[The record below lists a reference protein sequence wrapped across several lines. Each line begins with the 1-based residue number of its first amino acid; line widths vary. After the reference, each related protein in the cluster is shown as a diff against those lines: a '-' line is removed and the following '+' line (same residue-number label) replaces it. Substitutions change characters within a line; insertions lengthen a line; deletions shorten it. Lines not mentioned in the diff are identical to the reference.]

1 MNKFLSFL
9 LSFSILNSSFAE
21 VLLCPCCYNNYFKN
35 YQDGKS
41 FATNGLDVY
50 VVDKFTY
57 YPYDNIGNI
66 FDKYYKSFFDE
77 EGNFLPKEQYNM
89 NTFIEKK
96 DPSKELH
103 FSSHKKPWYYHLY
116 KKEEDDEF
124 NKNLI
129 ENLAKKMSTEGGNNF
144 DWEKGVDRARWFNR
158 FRSKVRHNKNVIIVK
173 LKGEK
178 DKLFEKTIYI
188 FRKFVNMSYRPC
200 PIIFTGN
207 FDYVNFGKDL
217 NAINEKYTKQYDKKK
232 NVQIKHGMVDP
243 SQEISNYE
251 CFYIRQNEDFVKNVK
266 EKLEFAANYHNSK
279 DIPINVDTFNIAVIG
294 LPRSGKTTLANIIL
308 DNLLAKASNDVTSV
322 TRKKTR
328 YPHKNVNE
336 IPIAVID
343 TPGFENNKD
352 SVDAFIEWL
361 DKENKDDNTKKNIQT
376 INLFLYIINAKNFPK
391 PDEFAGPFYS
401 EDELNLFKKIKKEK
415 IPLVFVIT
423 RSESFENG
431 YKYLRKWLGDL
442 SLNNDLSNFKSEE
455 ENWEAEDQWICPK
468 WTRGTLIQLK
478 NDYIEDL
485 VGKYTSK
492 YGLIKLMNII
502 KELFDKNEEYKSRFL
517 QTFAGGYNLSNILDK
532 LKKQFRGQQ
541 GFNDDEYQG
550 PIIDSDGDL
559 IVNKVD
565 KKIPKCLDLV
575 RNTYLNN
582 KNEFKAALLS
592 YEKNLKL
599 FFNPLQRVINAFA
612 QGKKEIT
619 ILTNKINLDEDNF
632 EEEILDADNPE
643 E

>member
-1 MNKFLSFL
+1 MGIKNLTINNIMDKFLAFL

-21 VLLCPCCYNNYFKN
+21 DLLCPCCYNNYFKN

-41 FATNGLDVY
+41 FATDGLDVY
-50 VVDKFTY
+50 VVDDFT
-57 YPYDNIGNI
+57 DNI
-66 FDKYYKSFFDE
+66 FDNYYKPFFDE
-77 EGNFLPKEQYNM
+77 ENPFLPKEQYNIDV
-89 NTFIEKK
+89 FFRE
-96 DPSKELH
+96 DEPSNELH

-116 KKEEDDEF
+116 KKEEDDVF
-124 NKNLI
+124 NENLVTT
-129 ENLAKKMSTEGGNNF
+129 LAKKMSTEGGNNF
-144 DWEKGVDRARWFNR
+144 DWENGVDRARWFNR

-173 LKGEK
+173 LKGKK
-178 DKLFEKTIYI
+178 DELFEKTIHI

-207 FDYVNFGKDL
+207 FDYVNFEKDL
-217 NAINEKYTKQYDKKK
+217 NTINENYTKRYEDKK
-232 NVQIKHGMVDP
+232 NVEITRGMVDYF
-243 SQEISNYE
+243 QKISNYE

-336 IPIAVID
+336 IPITVID
-343 TPGFENNKD
+343 TPGFENKKD

-361 DKENKDDNTKKNIQT
+361 DKVNEDDNNKKNIQT
-376 INLFLYIINAKNFPK
+376 INLFLYIINVKNFPK
-391 PDEFAGPFYS
+391 PEEFAGPFYS
-401 EDELNLFKKIKKEK
+401 KNELNLFKKIKKEK

-431 YKYLRKWLGDL
+431 YKYLRKWFGDL
-442 SLNNDLSNFKSEE
+442 SLNNDLSNFQSKE
-455 ENWEAEDQWICPK
+455 ENWKAEDQWICPK

-478 NDYIEDL
+478 NEYIEGL
-485 VGKYTSK
+485 VDKYTSK
-492 YGLIKLMNII
+492 YGLVKLMNII
-502 KELFDKNEEYKSRFL
+502 KDLFDNNNEYKNRKPK
-517 QTFAGGYNLSNILDK
+517 GLSSILNK
-532 LKKQFRGQQ
+532 LKEQFRYQQ
-541 GFNDDEYQG
+541 GFNDDECMG
-550 PIIDSDGDL
+550 PIIDLDGDL

-575 RNTYLNN
+575 RITYLNH
-582 KNEFKAALLS
+582 KIKLSGALYS
-592 YEKNLKL
+592 YENNLKFL
-599 FFNPLQRVINAFA
+599 NPLQQVINAFA
-612 QGKKEIT
+612 QEKKKIT
-619 ILTNKINLDEDNF
+619 ILGQKVGLDEDNF
-632 EEEILDADNPE
+632 EDLDEENFE
-643 E
+643 EENLE

>member
-1 MNKFLSFL
+1 MNKFLAFL

-21 VLLCPCCYNNYFKN
+21 DLLCHCCYNNYFKN
-35 YQDGKS
+35 YQNGKS
-41 FATNGLDVY
+41 FPKDGLDVY
-50 VVDKFTY
+50 VVDDFTDY
-57 YPYDNIGNI
+57 EI
-66 FDKYYKSFFDE
+66 FNHYYKPFFDE
-77 EGNFLPKEQYNM
+77 EIFFLPKEQYNIDV
-89 NTFIEKK
+89 FSRK
-96 DPSKELH
+96 DDSSNELH
-103 FSSHKKPWYYHLY
+103 FSSHEKPWYYHLY
-116 KKEEDDEF
+116 KKEENDVF
-124 NKNLI
+124 NENLVTT
-129 ENLAKKMSTEGGNNF
+129 LAKKMSTEGGNNF
-144 DWEKGVDRARWFNR
+144 DWENGVDRARWFNR

-173 LKGEK
+173 LKYMG
-178 DKLFEKTIYI
+178 DKLFEKTIRI

-207 FDYVNFGKDL
+207 FDYVNFEKDL
-217 NAINEKYTKQYDKKK
+217 NTINENYTKRYEDKK
-232 NVQIKHGMVDP
+232 NVEITRGMVDYF
-243 SQEISNYE
+243 QEISNYE
-251 CFYIRQNEDFVKNVK
+251 CFYIRQNNDFVKNVK
-266 EKLEFAANYHNSK
+266 EKLELAANYHNSK

-361 DKENKDDNTKKNIQT
+361 DKENKDDNTKNNIQT

-401 EDELNLFKKIKKEK
+401 KDELNLFKKIKKEK

-431 YKYLRKWLGDL
+431 YKYLRKWFGDL

-455 ENWEAEDQWICPK
+455 ENWKAEDQWICPN

-485 VGKYTSK
+485 GEYTLK
-492 YGLIKLMNII
+492 YGLVKLMNII
-502 KELFDKNEEYKSRFL
+502 KELFYKNEEYKNRKHNVFGKNHS
-517 QTFAGGYNLSNILDK
+517 LSYILDE
-532 LKKQFRGQQ
+532 LKNQFMKQQ
-541 GFNDDEYQG
+541 GFNNDENQG
-550 PIIDSDGDL
+550 PIIDFDEDL

-592 YEKNLKL
+592 YEKNLKI
-599 FFNPLQRVINAFA
+599 FNPLQRVINAFA

-632 EEEILDADNPE
+632 VDLDEDNFEEDNLE
-643 E
+643 

>member
-50 VVDKFTY
+50 VVDNFTY
-57 YPYDNIGNI
+57 YPYDNTSDNI
-66 FDKYYKSFFDE
+66 FNIYYKSFFDE

-116 KKEEDDEF
+116 KKGEDDVF
-124 NKNLI
+124 NENLVTT
-129 ENLAKKMSTEGGNNF
+129 LAKKMSTEGWNNF

-178 DKLFEKTIYI
+178 DELFEKTIYI

-232 NVQIKHGMVDP
+232 NVQIKKGMVDP

-251 CFYIRQNEDFVKNVK
+251 CCYIQQNEDFVKNVK
-266 EKLEFAANYHNSK
+266 DKLELAANYHNSK
-279 DIPINVDTFNIAVIG
+279 DIQIDVNTFNIAVIG

-328 YPHKNVNE
+328 YPHKNVKE
-336 IPIAVID
+336 IPITVID

-361 DKENKDDNTKKNIQT
+361 DEGNEDDKAKKNIQT
-376 INLFLYIINAKNFPK
+376 INLFLYIINAKNFDK
-391 PDEFAGPFYS
+391 PEEFAGPFYS
-401 EDELNLFKKIKKEK
+401 KDELNLFKKIKKEK

-431 YKYLRKWLGDL
+431 YKYLRKWFGDL

-455 ENWEAEDQWICPK
+455 KNWKAKDQWICPN

-478 NDYIEDL
+478 NDLIEGL
-485 VGKYTSK
+485 NEHTGK
-492 YGLIKLMNII
+492 YGLVKLMNII
-502 KELFDKNEEYKSRFL
+502 EELFENNEEYKKRI
-517 QTFAGGYNLSNILDK
+517 TFFNGGHSLPYILDK
-532 LKKQFRGQQ
+532 LKHQFIEKE
-541 GFNDDEYQG
+541 FNEDKGEPFVING
-550 PIIDSDGDL
+550 IDV
-559 IVNKVD
+559 IKTKVNE
-565 KKIPKCLDLV
+565 KIPKCLDLV
-575 RNTYLNN
+575 RRTYLSHNF
-582 KNEFKAALLS
+582 EFKGALAS
-592 YEKNLKL
+592 YENNLPIL
-599 FFNPLQRVINAFA
+599 NPLQQVINAFA

-632 EEEILDADNPE
+632 EE
-643 E
+643 